1 MRFVKKQNLPENSRF
16 AKLHK
21 NHSLR
26 NVFTGK
32 KPTITKGTR
41 AVVEMKQRRDFSPLR
56 TPSSAGW
63 EALFDRRIG
72 HRIELLIR
80 IPPHVPVGSWSVT
93 VITWYGDKSL
103 SESKHEME
111 THNAADPFYVL
122 FNPFNESKHY
132 IGQLGI
138 SG

>member
-1 MRFVKKQNLPENSRF
+1 M
-16 AKLHK
+16 
-21 NHSLR
+21 
-26 NVFTGK
+26 FTGK

-122 FNPFNESKHY
+122 FNPFNESKHC

-138 SG
+138 PG